1 MTVRNSRLQNIE
13 DIAVGDFVRSQS
25 DQVSPQATACEYRR
39 VVQLIETQP
48 DAIYYVSYRTTGGH
62 AETLGTTS
70 THPFYVLER
79 AAFVAAAE
87 LEIGDTL
94 ALAGGDTALI
104 TEVRRKEVDPNHPVT
119 TYNLTVAHHHTYFV
133 GKAGVWVHNSGDDCI
148 KAAGEIAQNINKY
161 RGNPEQL
168 QGFIHRVVIDLGD
181 NAKRKR
187 NLKKDYDHV
196 LKQLHEN
203 NYIDEKQL
211 DYLKK
216 NPPHAPNRTLHTG
229 ARTIDAVTT
238 SKQAESIYSWI
249 RGLDSAANVKA
260 VARNTGL
267 PEWYVAKIRQHVFFE
282 KHLLPSIDDPTK
294 LVLRN
299 LEYLKFVL
307 AQLGLLETC
316 FLTF

>member
-1 MTVRNSRLQNIE
+1 MRNSRLQNIE

-181 NAKRKR
+181 NAKQKR

-216 NPPHAPNRTLHTG
+216 NPPQAP
-229 ARTIDAVTT
+229 
-238 SKQAESIYSWI
+238 
-249 RGLDSAANVKA
+249 RGLGSKSIKELKEFTNGKPWDSLWG
-260 VARNTGL
+260 RG
-267 PEWYVAKIRQHVFFE
+267 
-282 KHLLPSIDDPTK
+282 IDGAEDALK
-294 LVLRN
+294 RLRN
-299 LEYLKFVL
+299 GDDILPDGIGREALDAYDEMARRVL
-307 AQLGLLETC
+307 DNSDKATEVGKRLQKLRRQIIDELRRRGS
-316 FLTF
+316 